1 MLEFLSFFG
10 TGLLIVV
17 TILTLYVL
25 SLRRIVPT
33 NEVHIVQKTK
43 KTVSYGKDAKDKLG
57 NTYYQFPSWV
67 PVLGVVVSKL
77 PTAVFDLDLNDYDA
91 YDQDRL
97 PFLVDIKAFFR
108 ITDFNL
114 AASRVIDVDELKEQ
128 LEGIVQGAIRSIL
141 AKEDLEQIMSERNK
155 YGEMF
160 TKEVAPQLKEWG
172 VEAVK
177 NIELMDIRDAN
188 GSEVIANI
196 MKKKKSQIEMESRTT
211 VAENLKKAQTAE
223 IEAKQEIEL
232 KQQDAERQVGLKKAK
247 VAQEVGIA
255 DEQSKQAVQEQ
266 AKVTTEKEMEVKKV
280 RDVQTAEI
288 EKQAN
293 VVKAEGEKSVVEVST
308 QANVIQAEAD
318 KKVKVLNAQATKEQT
333 ELKAQADLT
342 VATKGAEGIKA
353 EGIAKAEAEKLMQ
366 VAHVEGQ
373 IKMAEKIG
381 ENKEYQDFVI
391 RQEQVKAMCEVGKE
405 QARNLGNADI
415 KIFANTGSVAEGIS
429 GATNIFNAKNGLN
442 VASMMETLASTDAGS
457 DLVSTLLK
465 PEVIAGVAG
474 ATVAGSVAKG
484 TTEKPKRKATS
495 VFNENIEPSV

>member
-1 MLEFLSFFG
+1 MLE
-10 TGLLIVV
+10 LLFMSTKIIVAAV
-17 TILTLYVL
+17 ILLVLYVL
-25 SLRRIVPT
+25 TLRRIVPT

-114 AASRVIDVDELKEQ
+114 AASRVVDVDELKEQ

-160 TKEVAPQLKEWG
+160 TKEVSPQLKEWG

-293 VVKAEGEKSVVEVST
+293 VVKAEGEKSVIEVNS
-308 QANVIQAEAD
+308 QANVVKAEAD
-318 KKVKVLNAQATKEQT
+318 KKVKVLDAQANKEQT

-353 EGIAKAEAEKLMQ
+353 NGTAKAEAEKLMQ
-366 VAHVEGQ
+366 VAQVEGQ
-373 IKMAEKIG
+373 IKLAEKIG

-391 RQEQVKAMCEVGKE
+391 RQEQVKAMCEVGIE
-405 QARNLGNADI
+405 QAKNLGHAEV
-415 KIFANTGSVAEGIS
+415 KIFANTGSVADGLA
-429 GATNIFNAKNGLN
+429 GATNVFSAKNGLD
-442 VASMMETLASTDAGS
+442 VASMMETLTSTEKGS
-457 DLVSTLLK
+457 DLLNTLVK
-465 PEVIAGVAG
+465 PEVIAGITGAAVA
-474 ATVAGSVAKG
+474 SNVAKAA
-484 TTEKPKRKATS
+484 TEKPKRKASS
-495 VFNENIEPSV
+495 VFDDSVETAE